1 MSLRWN
7 NLIPSQLMRNT
18 YLGGAEYEDLIEH
31 DGVGAQSLQA
41 LASDLLA
48 MTPKQERDLSQ
59 VYTHTKYDSATP
71 PLSPSTTISSL
82 PTEEHYLSDEP
93 AVSREQV
100 RRGKQPVALVEE
112 LVPEDQDGD
121 WYGMEYALEQSR
133 YELPGSVGV
142 WPPSAGE
149 SSTSDAAFVAMYDGH
164 IYPEDVSYWYEH
176 WCKWHRALA
185 REEKRRRDRAASD
198 AKYTRAYNHA
208 TYVQWERSQYKKA
221 SARSKPMTTNRHR
234 SSTCLF

>member
-1 MSLRWN
+1 MGN
-7 NLIPSQLMRNT
+7 N
-18 YLGGAEYEDLIEH
+18 YLGGMEYDGLIEH

-41 LASDLLA
+41 LAWDLLA
-48 MTPKQERDLSQ
+48 MTPKQELDPPQ
-59 VYTHTKYDSATP
+59 TYAHTKYDSATP

-82 PTEEHYLSDEP
+82 LTEEHYLSDES

-100 RRGKQPVALVEE
+100 RRGKQPVVPVQQEM
-112 LVPEDQDGD
+112 VPEDQDED

-133 YELPGSVGV
+133 YEHPSSVGV

-198 AKYTRAYNHA
+198 AKYTRAYDHA
-208 TYVQWERSQYKKA
+208 TYVQWERSQYKKDL
-221 SARSKPMTTNRHR
+221 ARSKPMTAHRHR

>member
-1 MSLRWN
+1 MPVRWN
-7 NLIPSQLMRNT
+7 SLVPSHLMGSN
-18 YLGGAEYEDLIEH
+18 YLGGIGCEDVIEH
-31 DGVGAQSLQA
+31 DGIGEESLQA
-41 LASDLLA
+41 LASELLA

-59 VYTHTKYDSATP
+59 AYTHTKYDSSTP

-82 PTEEHYLSDEP
+82 PAEEHYLSDESAVSRHEVKMGKQP
-93 AVSREQV
+93 AVST
-100 RRGKQPVALVEE
+100 PEE
-112 LVPEDQDGD
+112 ITPEDDDD

-133 YELPGSVGV
+133 YEYPGSIGV
-142 WPPSAGE
+142 WPPTAGE

-164 IYPEDVSYWYEH
+164 IYPEDVTYWYEH
-176 WCKWHRALA
+176 WHQWHRALA

-198 AKYTRAYNHA
+198 AKRTRAYNHA

-221 SARSKPMTTNRHR
+221 SAGSKPTTNRHR